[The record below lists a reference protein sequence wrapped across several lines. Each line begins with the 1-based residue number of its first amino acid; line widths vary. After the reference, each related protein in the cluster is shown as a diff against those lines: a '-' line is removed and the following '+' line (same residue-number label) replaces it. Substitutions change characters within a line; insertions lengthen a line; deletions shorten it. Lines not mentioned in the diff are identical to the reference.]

1 MNDVVQLYCSEEDI
15 KPQVLLKNYLS
26 YIGLFVNETN
36 FNNEYT
42 LENPLVNIVVLSK
55 SYHDVKDLSFS
66 NTIFI
71 CKDNYIVENILYCIN
86 YNDDMNYDIFLRK
99 LSHFLSDII
108 KKENIDSLKD
118 SIFYHI
124 SNISETIQIIT
135 ENYINYDI
143 FLSTLLGKYV
153 LRDFYE
159 SICCKLSSFS
169 SDLSK
174 FNSNLLL
181 SFSQL
186 MAECQWLQVRNPK
199 SNGKDDPMVENF
211 IDRKM
216 ASFELQF
223 LPGQFHMLLADAYC
237 VKGIWTSAANTYGSD
252 KLWLNPYANYGRAK
266 GFEILK
272 DEIYFSNY
280 TQALYYYDRAIQL
293 KSNYFEA
300 YYRSAFCWYQK
311 RDYESALIMY
321 EKTIKVLNNK
331 FWKHLLS
338 PNELEYL
345 WNSIHNIIYIHCYFN
360 RDEEALEYEKLLPSI
375 KEEIYNSK
383 FIDILYPN
391 NYPDKKLMKELTTE
405 KLLKITQ
412 S

>member
-1 MNDVVQLYCSEEDI
+1 MNDIVQLYCGEEDI
-15 KPQVLLKNYLS
+15 KPQILLKNYLC
-26 YIGLFVNETN
+26 YIGLFVNEVD

-55 SYHDVKDLSFS
+55 SYHDIKDLSFS

-71 CKDNYIVENILYCIN
+71 CKDNYMVENALYYID
-86 YNDDMNYDIFLRK
+86 YNDDISNDIFLRR
-99 LSHFLSDII
+99 LSHYLSDII
-108 KKENIDSLKD
+108 EKKNINLLKD
-118 SIFYHI
+118 SIFYNI
-124 SNISETIQIIT
+124 SNIGETIQMIT
-135 ENYINYDI
+135 ENYINHDI
-143 FLSTLLGKYV
+143 FLSTLLWKYV
-153 LRDFYE
+153 LRKFYE
-159 SICCKLSSFS
+159 SICYKLSSFS

-174 FNSNLLL
+174 FDSNLLL

-186 MAECQWLQVRNPK
+186 MSECQWLRVRNPK

-211 IDRKM
+211 IKKTEDSR
-216 ASFELQF
+216 
-223 LPGQFHMLLADAYC
+223 LPSLGQFHMLLADAYC
-237 VKGIWTSAANTYGSD
+237 VKGVWTLAANTYGSD

-272 DEIYFSNY
+272 DNGHFENY

-321 EKTIKVLNNK
+321 EKTVKVLNNK

-338 PNELEYL
+338 PKELEYL
-345 WNSIHNIIYIHCYFN
+345 WNSIHNIIYILCYFK
-360 RDEEALEYEKLLPSI
+360 RDKEALEYEKLLPSI
-375 KEEIYNSK
+375 KEEICNSK
-383 FIDILYPN
+383 FIDIVYPDS
-391 NYPDKKLMKELTTE
+391 YPDKKLMKELTTE
-405 KLLKITQ
+405 KLLKVAEL
-412 S
+412 